1 MVTNESAVLRGP
13 KKPVWGCNCG
23 YAQNWACRIRCKQCD
38 RAAPARICKA
48 ARAAHAAADS
58 AAAGKPKPRPIGSSQ
73 PCPWSPGFT
82 AEEVQCY
89 AVMDTKTW
97 ESVKKYLPL
106 GDRDKVQCVRD
117 GKLKQ
122 QQPDVREASRIQ
134 DRLAGQLQAAT
145 KREAK
150 AVEAAKNALLE
161 VARAKAK
168 VAELSQQLADAS
180 EKAAAEYAKVAGRDP
195 APEGDSPLQMAKQ
208 LRETLGPHAASD
220 PGAQLLRKLLDKLD
234 PLDAAQPS
242 GVSPTPQ
249 QAGSA
254 AGLAKEEVKGDDS
267 PEAEAPAG
275 TDADMEHAEPED
287 CIEPD
292 QVDAVFDA
300 LGVDDMLGK
309 CENEGLRKRL
319 QGSIDGIRM
328 QLKRPRRV

>member
-1 MVTNESAVLRGP
+1 MVANESAVLHGP
-13 KKPVWGCNCG
+13 KKPLWGCNCG

-48 ARAAHAAADS
+48 ARAANAAAGT
-58 AAAGKPKPRPIGSSQ
+58 AAAGKPKPRPIGGSQ
-73 PCPWSPGFT
+73 PRPSSPGLT
-82 AEEVQCY
+82 SEEVQCY
-89 AVMDTKTW
+89 AVMDVKTW

-106 GDRDKVQCVRD
+106 GDRDKVQCARD

-122 QQPDVREASRIQ
+122 QQSDVREASRIQ
-134 DRLAGQLQAAT
+134 DKLAGQLQAAT

-150 AVEAAKNALLE
+150 AVEAARCAMLE

-195 APEGDSPLQMAKQ
+195 APEGDPPLQMAKQ
-208 LRETLGPHAASD
+208 LRETLGPHAAND

-234 PLDAAQPS
+234 PLEAEQPS
-242 GVSPTPQ
+242 GVSSMPQ
-249 QAGSA
+249 QTGGA
-254 AGLAKEEVKGDDS
+254 AGPTKEEVHGDDS
-267 PEAEAPAG
+267 PAAADPAG
-275 TDADMEHAEPED
+275 ADADMEHAEPDD
-287 CIEPD
+287 CFEAD
-292 QVDAVFDA
+292 QVDAAFDA

-309 CENEGLRKRL
+309 CENGALRKRL
-319 QGSIDGIRM
+319 QGSIEGLRT